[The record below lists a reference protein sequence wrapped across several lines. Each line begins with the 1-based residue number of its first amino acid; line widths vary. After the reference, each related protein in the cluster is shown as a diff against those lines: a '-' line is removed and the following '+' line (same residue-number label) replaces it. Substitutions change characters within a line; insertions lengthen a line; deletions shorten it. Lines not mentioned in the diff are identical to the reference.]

1 MSTEIVSTGAGT
13 PADSEL
19 LIATFADENTAGQAL
34 ATLKQAQAT
43 GVKFSDAAVVRR
55 EDDGSISIKETA
67 DVSTAS
73 GAVAGALIGGLLGLL
88 TGKKVAGAGLG
99 ALLGAGAAH
108 MVDAGIPDARLK
120 ELAASLPNG
129 SSALAVVFDA
139 DNHDALS
146 AVIAPLGGTI
156 TTELF
161 KGGVSVSVPKTGIE
175 SIDNATQQAAEAIAP
190 YAGQAA
196 AGLSS
201 AQSSAE
207 EMAKQAASSAQETW
221 SNVSAQASDVAQQ
234 VSGAA
239 SDAIDNLS
247 SGSPSAPST

>member
-1 MSTEIVSTGAGT
+1 MSVEIESGNTAT

-19 LIATFADENTAGQAL
+19 LIATFDDENLAGQAM
-34 ATLKQAQAT
+34 AALKQAQSA
-43 GVKFSDAAVVRR
+43 GLSFRDAAVVRR
-55 EDDGSISIKETA
+55 EDDGSVNIKETA
-67 DVSTAS
+67 DVSTAT

-120 ELAASLPNG
+120 ELADSLPNG
-129 SSALAVVFDA
+129 SSALAVVFDPSDHA
-139 DNHDALS
+139 ALS
-146 AVIAPLGGTI
+146 AVVAPLGGKV
-156 TTELF
+156 TTEVF

-175 SIDNATQQAAEAIAP
+175 GVDSATQQAAEALAP

-207 EMAKQAASSAQETW
+207 ELAKQAASSAQETW
-221 SNVSAQASDVAQQ
+221 SNVSAQASEVAQQ
-234 VSGAA
+234 ATAAA
-239 SDAIDNLS
+239 SDTIDNLS
-247 SGSPSAPST
+247 SGSSSASST